1 MYIVFNQARKQIFFH
16 IFFLHFGREG
26 ANKMRKI
33 ERMRTRERERL
44 WDGRDI
50 YKSFSNEIYRHVF
63 IRGKEKTKG
72 RCHHHHNE
80 QYGTM
85 STWLIAIHVWLPTE
99 LLAKLCQKS
108 SECLDTIILSIT
120 GPETNIFMTSCTQAD
135 LASQFLVIFCWGS
148 TILASAAEGIHLP
161 KYQNKKN
168 PTKLVEFLL
177 AVH

>member
-1 MYIVFNQARKQIFFH
+1 MYSIKLENR
-16 IFFLHFGREG
+16 FFLLIFYILVEREQT
-26 ANKMRKI
+26 NWEKLR
-33 ERMRTRERERL
+33 EWEQDWTRERER
-44 WDGRDI
+44 DGRDI
-50 YKSFSNEIYRHVF
+50 YKSFSNEIYRHDF

-80 QYGTM
+80 QYGTN

-135 LASQFLVIFCWGS
+135 LASQFLVC
-148 TILASAAEGIHLP
+148 
-161 KYQNKKN
+161 N
-168 PTKLVEFLL
+168 FLL
-177 AVH
+177 RQHSFGFGSWRNSSTEVSK